1 VKNKLNLMPKMN
13 TSRAKPAMADFIA
26 GLLKDAEVFA

>member
-1 VKNKLNLMPKMN
+1 MLKMN
-13 TSRAKPAMADFIA
+13 ASRLKPATADFIA

>member
-1 VKNKLNLMPKMN
+1 MSKMN
-13 TSRAKPAMADFIA
+13 ASRPKPAMADFIA